1 MELKSLKYWKKQT
14 PPLPNIPFTDPL
26 FPPTINS
33 LISKKLN
40 GEYID
45 IKEGPIRSK
54 KIDTINTIWKRYSD
68 IFKNQKYL

>member
-1 MELKSLKYWKKQT
+1 MELKSLKYWKNQS

-54 KIDTINTIWKRYSD
+54 KNRY
-68 IFKNQKYL
+68 NKYNMEEMFRYI